1 MRPRLYSPNFLRC
14 VRRTTVAPVNW
25 LARIAT
31 QLRSA
36 RLHVAPGPRSWLVYG
51 RLAAVRAFRRLGD
64 SAAGDPTWLDNP
76 QVAPPRTKAAREPSR
91 AACAMNCRASSE
103 RLLRA

>member
-14 VRRTTVAPVNW
+14 VRRTTLAPVNW

-36 RLHVAPGPRSWLVYG
+36 RLHVAPGALNGPATAYARCLV
-51 RLAAVRAFRRLGD
+51 LVRTLS
-64 SAAGDPTWLDNP
+64 SAN
-76 QVAPPRTKAAREPSR
+76 
-91 AACAMNCRASSE
+91 
-103 RLLRA
+103 